1 MRFSF
6 ITLCALICSIAAINA
21 ASAEAG
27 RSGWYFSAGTGLAL
41 LSGMDQVGWNRDTV
55 CYPTDP
61 CFAADPVPEL
71 LGYRWRYA
79 IDADAGTGF
88 EITFG
93 RALGPLRLEVSA
105 SQNKNNIE
113 QEFASLEYLDG
124 NPWTGRE
131 EGTVVSNDVASI
143 GDATTRLVAL
153 NVYRDFSAAHRALT
167 PYIGAGLGAAF
178 VKVSDV
184 KYENDYQDAVES
196 PPSYDPPLSFYNSI
210 TDVDYS
216 DMVAAGRL
224 HVGADYALNDR
235 MLLGAKLTY
244 TLVDDIADTGVY
256 ESHPMQQ
263 EGAPPF
269 TNQTTFDAAHS
280 WSLGIALKYW
290 LGH

>member
-1 MRFSF
+1 MRFAF
-6 ITLCALICSIAAINA
+6 IMLCALICFGEVINA

-41 LSGMDQVGWNRDTV
+41 SSGMDQVGWNRDTV

-61 CFAADPVPEL
+61 CFVADPVPAL
-71 LGYRWRYA
+71 SGYRWRYA

-88 EITFG
+88 EVTFG
-93 RALGPLRLEVSA
+93 RALGRLRLEVSA
-105 SQNKNNIE
+105 SQSKNNIE
-113 QEFASLEYLDG
+113 QDFVSLEYLDG
-124 NPWTGRE
+124 SPWTGR

-143 GDATTRLVAL
+143 GDVSTRIVAL

-184 KYENDYQDAVES
+184 KYTNDYQDTAES

-216 DMVAAGRL
+216 AAVAAGRL
-224 HVGADYALNDR
+224 HAGADYEVNDR

-244 TLVDDIADTGVY
+244 SLVDDIADTRAY
-256 ESHPMQQ
+256 ASHPMQQ
-263 EGAPPF
+263 EGDPPF
-269 TNQTTFDAAHS
+269 TNQTTFDAAPS
-280 WSLGIALKYW
+280 WSLTVTLKHR
-290 LGH
+290 LGR

>member
-6 ITLCALICSIAAINA
+6 VTLCALICAGAAINA

-27 RSGWYFSAGTGLAL
+27 RSGWYFSIGTGLAL
-41 LSGMDQVGWNRDTV
+41 NSGMDQEGWNRDTV

-61 CFAADPVPEL
+61 CFVADPVPAL
-71 LGYRWRYA
+71 SGYRWGYA
-79 IDADAGTGF
+79 IDADAGTEF
-88 EITFG
+88 EITLG

-105 SQNKNNIE
+105 SQSKNNIE

-124 NPWTGRE
+124 SPWIGRE
-131 EGTVVSNDVASI
+131 GIDSNDVASI
-143 GDATTRLVAL
+143 GDLTTRIVSL

-178 VKVSDV
+178 VKVNDV
-184 KYENDYQDAVES
+184 KYENDYQDTTAS
-196 PPSYDPPLSFYNSI
+196 PPIYDPPLSFYNSI

-216 DMVAAGRL
+216 DTVAAGRL
-224 HVGADYALNDR
+224 HAGADYAINDR

-244 TLVDDIADTGVY
+244 TLVGDIADTGVY

-263 EGAPPF
+263 EGDPSF
-269 TNQTTFDAAHS
+269 TNHTTFDAAHS
-280 WSLGIALKYW
+280 WSLAIALKHQF
-290 LGH
+290 GR